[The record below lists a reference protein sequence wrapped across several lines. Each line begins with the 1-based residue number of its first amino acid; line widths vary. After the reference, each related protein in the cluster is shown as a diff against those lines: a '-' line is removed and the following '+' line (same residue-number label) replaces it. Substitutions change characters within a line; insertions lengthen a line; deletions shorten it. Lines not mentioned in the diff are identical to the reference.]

1 MSSLKW
7 NEQLG
12 QLLYSISQFGATQIE
27 KDFRIIEHYEVHGYF
42 EKHFEIPIISV
53 ILYLLFCYFGIK
65 IMENKKPFDLK
76 YSLAAWNL
84 FLSTFSFIGMFRT
97 VPHLIAELLTLEFRA
112 TICSRAKTT
121 YGDGPC
127 GFWVL
132 LFIISK
138 IPELIDT
145 VFIVLRKRELIFL
158 HWYHHVTVL
167 LYCWHAYAS
176 MAGSGIWFVA
186 MNYSVHAIMYF
197 YFMMQAL
204 KMVPKGFPA
213 YLITVAQIAQ
223 MFVGTFIC
231 IASWYYVYTSS
242 DCHND
247 FYNLIAGALMYGSY
261 LYLFVEFAVRRFIFK
276 SPEDKPKPKRV
287 EKVSKAD

>member
-1 MSSLKW
+1 MTAW
-7 NEQLG
+7 NIQLG
-12 QLLYSISQFGATQIE
+12 NFFFNLSKIFTTEYERNFVIFEHEGLHLLFE
-27 KDFRIIEHYEVHGYF
+27 NHWEV
-42 EKHFEIPIISV
+42 PIISV
-53 ILYLLFCYFGIK
+53 IAYLLFCYFGIK
-65 IMENKKPFDLK
+65 VMETRKPFDLK
-76 YSLAAWNL
+76 YLLAFWNL
-84 FLSTFSFIGMFRT
+84 FLSTFSFIGVIRT
-97 VPHLIAELLTLEFRA
+97 APHLIGELLTLQFRE
-112 TICSRAKTT
+112 TVCTKAKIT

-127 GFWVL
+127 GLWVL
-132 LFIISK
+132 LFILSK

-145 VFIVLRKRELIFL
+145 VFIVLRKRDLIFL

-167 LYCWHAYAS
+167 LYCWHAYSS
-176 MAGSGIWFVA
+176 MAASGLWFVS
-186 MNYSVHAIMYF
+186 MNYSVHSIMYF

-231 IASWYYVYTSS
+231 IASWYYVYTSD

-261 LYLFVEFAVRRFIFK
+261 LYLFVDFGVRRFLLK
-276 SPEDKPKPKRV
+276 PAPSSDKPRTKKV
-287 EKVSKAD
+287 EKVSKEE